1 MKKILIF
8 LFVII
13 NLKCFSQ
20 NGYELKLEAKMD
32 SPSSQYKIDL
42 HKTSNKAVVYIQKH
56 TGDLEKKSTRDS
68 LRFDYLIRKQI
79 RNKYENQE
87 IELIKDK
94 YKIYI
99 KDSVEIALDNPVISL
114 SDLITNSEKVI
125 REEKLRN
132 KNRIV
137 IDGALVYLSVLCD
150 NGYNYSYFF
159 SSPDNEVYSL
169 VYNYWMEIL
178 KFYRN
183 SCENPIL

>member
-1 MKKILIF
+1 MKKILIV
-8 LFVII
+8 LIVII

-32 SPSSQYKIDL
+32 SPYTQYKIDL

-56 TGDLEKKSTRDS
+56 TGDLGKKSTLDS
-68 LRFDYLIRKQI
+68 LRFHYLIRKQI
-79 RNKYENQE
+79 RNKHENQE
-87 IELIKDK
+87 IELINDK

-114 SDLITNSEKVI
+114 SDLITNSEKLI
-125 REEKLRN
+125 REEKPEN
-132 KNRIV
+132 NRIV

-150 NGYNYSYFF
+150 NGYNYLF

-178 KFYRN
+178 KYYRN